1 MTKNAFYFT
10 SKALLL
16 LKIFKF
22 LSLIFGH
29 VESNTFGH
37 IEQLDWKDKV
47 NFKIY
52 DITTWW
58 TNNFNILTS
67 ISRSKSNQAMK
78 FVQREKHFSSNIIP
92 ASGVILLFGL
102 LPSQASD
109 IEHFNTF
116 SRPRENQL
124 ARWFFVKI
132 SLLLFFLIS
141 KCWECF

>member
-1 MTKNAFYFT
+1 MT
-10 SKALLL
+10 SKP
-16 LKIFKF
+16 
-22 LSLIFGH
+22 G
-29 VESNTFGH
+29 
-37 IEQLDWKDKV
+37 EQTIS
-47 NFKIY
+47 IY
-52 DITTWW
+52 
-58 TNNFNILTS
+58 ILTS

-124 ARWFFVKI
+124 AR
-132 SLLLFFLIS
+132 
-141 KCWECF
+141 